1 MDSGTQGKP
10 GEHSC
15 LIQLHM
21 EQDGSM
27 PIKVTTAWLCAL
39 NTESVLLLVGFL
51 SVQGTKKT
59 PKKLQTSDLRKCS
72 LCKISS
78 HTVHESQ
85 KNPKHREVSNP
96 AAGRVEQRR
105 DNDLIGLFY
114 L

>member
-39 NTESVLLLVGFL
+39 HTESVLLLMGFL
-51 SVQGTKKT
+51 PYRGKKKKSMNFGSKVRIAAILYMSPKKT
-59 PKKLQTSDLRKCS
+59 QNTEK
-72 LCKISS
+72 
-78 HTVHESQ
+78 
-85 KNPKHREVSNP
+85 
-96 AAGRVEQRR
+96 
-105 DNDLIGLFY
+105 
-114 L
+114 